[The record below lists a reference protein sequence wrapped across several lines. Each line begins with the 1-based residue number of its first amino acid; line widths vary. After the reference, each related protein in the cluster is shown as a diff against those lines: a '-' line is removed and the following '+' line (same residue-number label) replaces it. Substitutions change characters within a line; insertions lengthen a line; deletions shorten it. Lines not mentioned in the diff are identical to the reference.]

1 MPDVSANL
9 DLALANYSQQLAE
22 LSDPT
27 RRKVSYSIGGRSV
40 QWTEYQR
47 FILEQMTAIRQQ
59 QAMADPGEVVTALD

>member
-1 MPDVSANL
+1 MPTEAENL
-9 DLALANYSQQLAE
+9 ATALANYSQQLAE

-47 FILEQMTAIRQQ
+47 FLLEQMTAIRQQ
-59 QAMADPGEVVTALD
+59 QGQADPGEVVTALD